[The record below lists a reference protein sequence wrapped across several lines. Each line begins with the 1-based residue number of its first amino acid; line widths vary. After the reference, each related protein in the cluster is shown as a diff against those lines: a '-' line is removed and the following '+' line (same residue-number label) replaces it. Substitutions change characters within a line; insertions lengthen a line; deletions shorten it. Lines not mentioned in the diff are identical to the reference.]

1 MRSLS
6 VRELRAALPELE
18 QVLSREGEVTVT
30 RHGQP
35 IAKLVAIQTTVEMP
49 SLAELRASMPFRE
62 VPSEILLRE
71 ERDQR

>member
-6 VRELRAALPELE
+6 IRELRAALPELE

-35 IAKLVAIQTTVEMP
+35 IAKLVASQTTVEMP
-49 SLAELRASMPFRE
+49 SLAELRASMPFME
-62 VPSEILLRE
+62 VPSEVLLRE

>member
-6 VRELRAALPELE
+6 VRELRAALPDLE

-35 IAKLVAIQTTVEMP
+35 IAKLVPIQTVVEMP
-49 SLAELRASMPFRE
+49 SLKEFRESMPRME
-62 VPSEILLRE
+62 IPSEVLLRE
-71 ERDQR
+71 ERDER